1 MKWQKG
7 LWIVHFYLLYPFK
20 PCPAPSEPKN
30 DWCQAHQFSG
40 SIVLQVRNVWKQII
54 GLFFG
59 HEQDKAVMMAINF
72 PAYGGDRLTAKLC
85 HAGWEPIESDGM
97 CWSWSGYSPTP
108 WFWMICGCKM
118 RNTAL
123 VRQEVQCPGAGT
135 SGILSPCPTPGTYPS
150 YPCHF
155 FCMENL

>member
-59 HEQDKAVMMAINF
+59 HEQDKSVMMAINF
-72 PAYGGDRLTAKLC
+72 PGYGGDRLTAKLC

-118 RNTAL
+118 RNTYGSLRFNAL
-123 VRQEVQCPGAGT
+123 ALGPLGSCHPVLQEHIQAIPAT
-135 SGILSPCPTPGTYPS
+135 
-150 YPCHF
+150 F